1 MTDLAEWPDPEA
13 LLAAVL
19 ADLGTVVT
27 RTSTP
32 LVPPVIRV
40 RRIGGS
46 DDWTTDTARCDVTVF
61 AATIAA
67 AKTLAG
73 QVRQRLI
80 IRPLPSSAGVI
91 DRVDTEVGPH
101 ELGTDDPAQVRAMNA
116 TYRMTARRRAS

>member
-19 ADLGTVVT
+19 ADLATVVT
-27 RTSTP
+27 RTATP

-46 DDWTTDTARCDVTVF
+46 DDWTTDTARCDVTVY

-73 QVRQRLI
+73 EVRQRLI
-80 IRPLPSSAGVI
+80 IAPRRSSAGVI
-91 DRVDTEVGPH
+91 DRVLTETGPA
-101 ELGTDDPAQVRAMNA
+101 ELGTDDPAQVRAMSA
-116 TYRMTARRRAS
+116 IYRISLRRR